1 MMGSGK
7 TTIGRILS
15 KKLGLN
21 FVDTDILIEK
31 ECGLGIKEIFE
42 KYGEKYFRNKEKKVI
57 LKILKNKN
65 SCVIASGGGA
75 FLNINLQKIIL
86 KKTISIWLDA
96 NVELIYKRCRNS
108 NERPLLLK
116 NKKKNLKNLITDILK
131 IRKPIYRKANFT
143 VKTNQN
149 PSIVCGRITKYIKD
163 LI

>member
-1 MMGSGK
+1 MKKKIVLIGMMGSGK

-96 NVELIYKRCRNS
+96 NVEFIYKRCR
-108 NERPLLLK
+108 
-116 NKKKNLKNLITDILK
+116 NLKNLITDILK